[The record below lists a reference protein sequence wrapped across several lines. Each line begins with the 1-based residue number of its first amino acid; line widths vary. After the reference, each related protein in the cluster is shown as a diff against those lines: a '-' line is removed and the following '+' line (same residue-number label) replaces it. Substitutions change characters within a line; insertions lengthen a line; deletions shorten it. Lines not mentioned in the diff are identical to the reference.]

1 MEIANSVE
9 PVQDGCIHRA
19 ASRDFS
25 STTLSLL
32 NTIGASNID
41 QRIKNPGRK
50 LFSSPGSSTGNCRRL
65 RVLRSRLNDE
75 ERDMP
80 RPVSSKPFASVIYL
94 FPTLVHCPTC
104 DVLQP
109 MHINGVQ
116 PALYCGKDMVFYQCT
131 KCGNETEKRV
141 ATHGGPAEGSQSN
154 GSP

>member
-1 MEIANSVE
+1 M
-9 PVQDGCIHRA
+9 
-19 ASRDFS
+19 
-25 STTLSLL
+25 
-32 NTIGASNID
+32 
-41 QRIKNPGRK
+41 
-50 LFSSPGSSTGNCRRL
+50 
-65 RVLRSRLNDE
+65 LRSRLNDE

-116 PALYCGKDMVFYQCT
+116 PALYCGKDTVFYQCT
-131 KCGNETEKRV
+131 KCGNETAERL